1 MSEESMQNVLSMISL
16 YAAKHK
22 LSPKT
27 VRLIFDTGI
36 GPVHELRP
44 ELFGS
49 KKPATDEPKSA
60 D

>member
-1 MSEESMQNVLSMISL
+1 MPEESMKNVLSMISL

-22 LSPKT
+22 LCPEA
-27 VRLIFDTGI
+27 VRTIFNTGI

-44 ELFGS
+44 DLFEREYS
-49 KKPATDEPKSA
+49 AADEPKNA